1 MKVKEAVAWRNALAD
16 LKISKLKKEDKFLVI
31 KAMCALKKGTADR
44 ERVLDEGKE
53 RLKPSDWDATVE
65 KSQRYASLTD
75 TDKVLVSATIA
86 AYNRD
91 LEAIVREEDEKEA
104 KIDTYTRIGEDAMA
118 LLLEENDTLNLGQI
132 MTIQEAIG

>member
-31 KAMCALKKGTADR
+31 KAMCALKKGTAGYDSFMETSR
-44 ERVLDEGKE
+44 EK
-53 RLKPSDWDATVE
+53 LKPSDWDATVE
-65 KSQRYASLTD
+65 KSQRFTSLTD
-75 TDKVLVSATIA
+75 TEKVLVSATIA

-91 LEAIVREEDEKEA
+91 LEAIAKEEGDKEA
-104 KIDTYTRIGEDAMA
+104 KVDAYTRIGEDAMA
-118 LLLEENDTLNLGQI
+118 TLLEENDSLNVGQI